1 LQSLA
6 LYGPEGWATALES
19 NGLHSEPAKYNREMS
34 FPGFPPE
41 ALVFFRGLARNN
53 RREWFQPRKPIFEEK
68 VKRPM
73 IELVERLNADL
84 RKFAPEFVTDPEKAV
99 YRIYRDVRFSADKK
113 PYKDHIAASF
123 HGRGGANSG
132 GYYLAMSHQNVAVGG
147 GIYMPSPAELLAIR
161 TVIAERHEEFRR
173 ILRAA
178 AVRKLLGEMHGEQLS
193 RTPKGFPPD
202 HPAADLLKFK
212 RFILYVELAP
222 ELATTPKMYAEV
234 LQRFKA
240 MKPFIDFLRAA
251 AKPKNKRGT
260 GDRFLSSVSF

>member
-1 LQSLA
+1 
-6 LYGPEGWATALES
+6 
-19 NGLHSEPAKYNREMS
+19 MS

-41 ALVFFRGLARNN
+41 ALVFLRGLARNN
-53 RREWFQPRKPIFEEK
+53 RREWFQPRKPVFEEK

-73 IELVERLNADL
+73 LELVERLNTDL
-84 RKFAPEFVTDPEKAV
+84 RKFAPEYVTEPEKAV

-123 HGRGGANSG
+123 HGRGSANSG
-132 GYYLAMSHQNVAVGG
+132 GYYVAMSHQNVAVGG

-161 TVIAERHEEFRR
+161 TAIGERHEELRR

-178 AVRKLLGEMHGEQLS
+178 AVRKLLGEMQGEQLS
-193 RTPKGFPPD
+193 RTPKGFAAD

-222 ELATTPKMYAEV
+222 ELATTPKMYPEV

-240 MKPFIDFLRAA
+240 MAPFLGFLRST
-251 AKPKNKRGT
+251 AKPRSKTAR
-260 GDRFLSSVSF
+260 DEHFLI